1 VAGAADIGAAALFEG
16 LVGADALAAH
26 VVVLPAGR
34 ADLFAKLV
42 VEAFGG
48 EIPLLLGNPLLQPEM
63 RLDDEFGHLLSS
75 GS

>member
-1 VAGAADIGAAALFEG
+1 M
-16 LVGADALAAH
+16 AAH

-34 ADLFAKLV
+34 ADLLAKLV

-48 EIPLLLGNPLLQPEM
+48 EIPLFLGDPLLQPEM
-63 RLDDEFGHLLSS
+63 RLDDEFGHLVSS